1 MVEARTRILGIAPY
15 EGMHTSMEKAAQ
27 AYPGIQL
34 DVYTGDL
41 EEGQAI
47 VQRMPPN
54 SYDCIISR
62 GGTATLIREVTD
74 IPVVDIQISVYDV
87 LRTMKLAENYTNLY
101 AIVGFPSVTEP
112 AHTLCSLLDFNL
124 DILTVHS
131 VEEVR
136 HTLERLKEGGYRM
149 VVCDMVTHTIAR
161 EMGFDAFL
169 ITSGV
174 ESLHAAIDQAINVSV
189 WFSHMRQENILLRS
203 ITQGE
208 NGRVVVLEPD
218 GSLVYCN
225 LSEPPA
231 ELCKALRAHLR
242 EMHGNGTLKF
252 YYTERDQLYSITAQQ
267 ILMDQ
272 TKRFLFY
279 CIPSR
284 IPLHAN
290 RTGLRTLNHGECE
303 YLFTNSFY
311 SLSGAMGTL
320 DTEINALAC
329 IRQPIIIAGEP
340 GTGKEQ
346 IARYL
351 YLHSALANRPM
362 VVVNCATMN
371 DKSWDFL
378 LDHYN
383 SPLNATGNT
392 LYFQNFESIPE
403 QRATELLAVVEET
416 GLARRVRLLFSCAVH
431 ETESVPP
438 IMRTFS
444 ERLGC
449 LALNLPS
456 LRSRSDEIP
465 SLASLYLSNLNL
477 ELGKQIS
484 GFEPKAIEMLRQ
496 YPWPN
501 NYTQFKNLLR
511 SLATLTT
518 GPYIRS
524 STVVELLAKERAL
537 RAPHNAAQPVDPVGA
552 NPNQTLEEIIRS
564 AVQQTVAAHGG
575 NRAAAARQLGIS
587 RTTLWRYLG
596 RGDTEN
602 SKNE

>member
-15 EGMHTSMEKAAQ
+15 ERMHTSMENAAQ

-279 CIPSR
+279 SQGRFETVSSLYVGIRS
-284 IPLHAN
+284 
-290 RTGLRTLNHGECE
+290 LRFRLVA
-303 YLFTNSFY
+303 F
-311 SLSGAMGTL
+311 
-320 DTEINALAC
+320 IW
-329 IRQPIIIAGEP
+329 
-340 GTGKEQ
+340 K
-346 IARYL
+346 
-351 YLHSALANRPM
+351 
-362 VVVNCATMN
+362 V
-371 DKSWDFL
+371 W
-378 LDHYN
+378 
-383 SPLNATGNT
+383 
-392 LYFQNFESIPE
+392 
-403 QRATELLAVVEET
+403 LAVQ
-416 GLARRVRLLFSCAVH
+416 RL
-431 ETESVPP
+431 
-438 IMRTFS
+438 
-444 ERLGC
+444 
-449 LALNLPS
+449 N
-456 LRSRSDEIP
+456 
-465 SLASLYLSNLNL
+465 
-477 ELGKQIS
+477 
-484 GFEPKAIEMLRQ
+484 
-496 YPWPN
+496 
-501 NYTQFKNLLR
+501 
-511 SLATLTT
+511 
-518 GPYIRS
+518 
-524 STVVELLAKERAL
+524 
-537 RAPHNAAQPVDPVGA
+537 
-552 NPNQTLEEIIRS
+552 
-564 AVQQTVAAHGG
+564 
-575 NRAAAARQLGIS
+575 
-587 RTTLWRYLG
+587 
-596 RGDTEN
+596 
-602 SKNE
+602 

>member
-1 MVEARTRILGIAPY
+1 MIETRTRILGIAPY
-15 EGMHTSMEKAAQ
+15 EGMRTAMEHAAQ
-27 AYPGIQL
+27 AYPNIQM

-47 VQRMPPN
+47 VERMPPN

-62 GGTATLIREVTD
+62 GGTATLLRKVTD
-74 IPVVDIQISVYDV
+74 IPVVDIHISVYDV
-87 LRTMKLAENYTNLY
+87 LRTMKLAENYSSLY
-101 AIVGFPSVTEP
+101 AIVGFPSITEP

-124 DILTVHS
+124 DILTVHNA
-131 VEEVR
+131 EEVR
-136 HTLERLKEGGYRM
+136 HTLERLKQGGYRM

-169 ITSGV
+169 IASGV
-174 ESLHAAIDQAINVSV
+174 ESLHSAIDQAINISV
-189 WFSHMRQENILLRS
+189 WFSHIRQENILLRS

-208 NGRVVVLEPD
+208 NGRVVVLDPD
-218 GSLVYCN
+218 GSLFYCN
-225 LSEPPA
+225 LPEPPA
-231 ELCKALRAHLR
+231 ELCKALRTHLR
-242 EMHGNGTLKF
+242 ETPVSGTLKF

-267 ILMDQ
+267 VMLDEA
-272 TKRFLFY
+272 KRFLFY
-279 CIPSR
+279 CVPSR

-290 RTGLRTLNHGECE
+290 RAGLRTLNRGECE

-320 DTEINALAC
+320 DTEINSLAC
-329 IRQPIIIAGEP
+329 IRQPILISGEP

-351 YLHSALANRPM
+351 YLHSSLTNRPL
-362 VVVNCATMN
+362 VVINCATMN

-392 LYFQNFESIPE
+392 VYFQNFETIPA
-403 QRATELLAVVEET
+403 QRAVELLASVEET

-431 ETESVPP
+431 ENESIPP

-449 LALNLPS
+449 LTLDLPA

-465 SLASLYLSNLNL
+465 SLASLYLSSLNL

-524 STVVELLAKERAL
+524 SLVVELLAKERAL
-537 RAPHNAAQPVDPVGA
+537 RAPHGAAPSTDNSGA
-552 NPNQTLEEIIRS
+552 DTGRTLEEIIS
-564 AVQQTVAAHGG
+564 DAVQQAVAAHGG

-596 RGDTEN
+596 KIEPGGGE
-602 SKNE
+602 